1 MRVAQDNPA
10 FLTIEQA
17 AGTDRLELFVY
28 ADEKAGQARLI
39 AALDNLGKG
48 AAGAA
53 VQNLNIALG
62 LDEGRGAEALSS
74 RPSLRR
80 RPEPLQAHV
89 ATSQHEP
96 VAAPASAG
104 ATARTPLS

>member
-1 MRVAQDNPA
+1 LTDAYDGGAVVHVARDNPS
-10 FLTIEQA
+10 FLTIERA

-48 AAGAA
+48 AGGAA

-62 LDEGRGAEALSS
+62 LPETEG
-74 RPSLRR
+74 LR
-80 RPEPLQAHV
+80 L
-89 ATSQHEP
+89 
-96 VAAPASAG
+96 
-104 ATARTPLS
+104 